1 MAGGSCDPRTVLPLP
16 LCLTPQSHA
25 GHKFQDSLAWG
36 SPGDAGP
43 RWRVRAPPC
52 WARIALRPTAVCPA
66 PACSELTGLMAPASP
81 LPRPFPECQQQFPG
95 RPGDSSLSQPRGNP
109 MPWCQQRVSLG
120 VWGMGLRLCRAGPP
134 EGVGGLPPPRL
145 PCPFHIEWRQL
156 CPHPL
161 HPGTLAKIPHSCF
174 QERLQKDQSDQGWK
188 SHPHPGDSAWDG
200 RVLLPSLV
208 V

>member
-1 MAGGSCDPRTVLPLP
+1 MYNLRGGDWRGSCDPRTVLPLP
-16 LCLTPQSHA
+16 LCLTPQSQT

-66 PACSELTGLMAPASP
+66 PACSELTGLTIPASP

-134 EGVGGLPPPRL
+134 DGVGGLPPPTAPLSL
-145 PCPFHIEWRQL
+145 PHLMEAVVPTPPASRDPSQDTPF
-156 CPHPL
+156 
-161 HPGTLAKIPHSCF
+161 
-174 QERLQKDQSDQGWK
+174 
-188 SHPHPGDSAWDG
+188 
-200 RVLLPSLV
+200 LLPEKATKRSTRPRLEKSPTP
-208 V
+208 